1 MSCDANRRG
10 RGGSGENAGYL
21 AIRCS
26 AEIGPE
32 SRGSRQDECRAIGK
46 NIETDS
52 AKILSR
58 ENREC
63 VLLTNKRRNS
73 TKHRLLPTTC
83 RSLKLISGL
92 SSRHL
97 ERQQHAS
104 RCKPYRIARNY
115 PFEFSTEASVN
126 LADDD
131 SLLQMMRSANFFG
144 VFVGIES
151 PDPETLV
158 AMKKKQNTRR
168 DLVAS
173 IHKIYAA
180 GMFVTAGFILGF
192 DSEKA
197 SVSDAVV
204 KFIEDSAIPMCMV
217 GLLYALPNTQLTRRL
232 ANEGRL
238 HLGHDVAA
246 VTGGDQ
252 CTTGLNF
259 ETLRPLRDVLE
270 DYKRVLEQIY
280 EPTAY
285 AGRLE
290 RFASLLNREGS
301 RRDLPEG
308 DVRGRTS
315 VLELMHRVVTALPET
330 REPFWRVFTA
340 CARDNLSAVRI
351 VVAFMVLYL
360 HLRPFSRL
368 VIAAIDRRIA
378 ALDGQAP
385 PIEGKPSAA
394 ACREAMPAG
403 PIA

>member
-1 MSCDANRRG
+1 
-10 RGGSGENAGYL
+10 
-21 AIRCS
+21 
-26 AEIGPE
+26 
-32 SRGSRQDECRAIGK
+32 
-46 NIETDS
+46 
-52 AKILSR
+52 
-58 ENREC
+58 
-63 VLLTNKRRNS
+63 
-73 TKHRLLPTTC
+73 
-83 RSLKLISGL
+83 
-92 SSRHL
+92 
-97 ERQQHAS
+97 
-104 RCKPYRIARNY
+104 
-115 PFEFSTEASVN
+115 
-126 LADDD
+126 
-131 SLLQMMRSANFFG
+131 
-144 VFVGIES
+144 
-151 PDPETLV
+151 
-158 AMKKKQNTRR
+158 
-168 DLVAS
+168 
-173 IHKIYAA
+173 
-180 GMFVTAGFILGF
+180 
-192 DSEKA
+192 
-197 SVSDAVV
+197 
-204 KFIEDSAIPMCMV
+204 
-217 GLLYALPNTQLTRRL
+217 YALPNTQLTRRL

-378 ALDGQAP
+378 ELDGQAP
-385 PIEGKPSAA
+385 PIEGKPSAV

-403 PIA
+403 SIA